1 MKKRLRPL
9 FCCLEF
15 IGYPSRNACCA
26 ANGCQALQASCAR
39 LLKAFFQP
47 VALSVN
53 VLRST
58 AKKGAFLSA
67 W

>member
-9 FCCLEF
+9 FCCLEI

-26 ANGCQALQASCAR
+26 ANGCQALLASWAR
-39 LLKAFFQP
+39 SLKSFCQL

-58 AKKGAFLSA
+58 AKKGSFFSA